1 MSAQRAAAPAG
12 FFWHKPSKGLELPR
26 RWYQPLLDCL
36 YDYPA
41 ARAGDLDQL
50 EQIAFG
56 YTSRRLFLTELT
68 LDPLGCERRGGANG
82 NIRAIGDTQSY
93 DV

>member
-56 YTSRRLFLTELT
+56 YTSRGLFLTELT
-68 LDPLGCERRGGANG
+68 LDPPGCERRGGAKVILG
-82 NIRAIGDTQSY
+82 R
-93 DV
+93 